1 MAKRMAPLARPKTMF
16 ATASAAWKSL
26 HKQTGLNPSQVR
38 AQHTAKAWFWKVI
51 GSAKRTS
58 KSKKKT
64 SKSVK
69 TSKPKTRKNNPK
81 RTSNPKSKNTKKKS
95 LAGKKGVAGMTRL
108 KKFLLGLGIGAGVS
122 TVAGLTKVREV
133 EFIGPV
139 VDAGLSGGVE
149 GQLGVAL
156 PKIIRLIANRG
167 GFSLG
172 NGGGGLANEG
182 A

>member
-1 MAKRMAPLARPKTMF
+1 LASGQQLKFKQASAKVRAEGVKPFTKAFGKRMKQLLGGKSKPKVKKNRPKTKVSK
-16 ATASAAWKSL
+16 TKTTRRTKTKS
-26 HKQTGLNPSQVR
+26 
-38 AQHTAKAWFWKVI
+38 
-51 GSAKRTS
+51 
-58 KSKKKT
+58 
-64 SKSVK
+64 
-69 TSKPKTRKNNPK
+69 
-81 RTSNPKSKNTKKKS
+81 NTKKS
-95 LAGKKGVAGMTRL
+95 LAGKKGGKKGVAGMTRL

-122 TVAGLTKVREV
+122 TVAGLTRVREV

-172 NGGGGLANEG
+172 GNGANGLAGEG